1 MDTETIVT
9 TSVETK
15 PQMNIVIVGHVDHGK
30 STIIGRLLSDTDSL
44 PEGKLEQV
52 KANCERNSKPFEYA
66 FLLDAL
72 KDEQSQGITID
83 AARVF
88 FGTQKRD
95 YIIID
100 APGHIEFLKNMVTGA
115 SRAESAFLVI
125 DANEGIQENSRRHG
139 YMLSM
144 LGISQV
150 CVLINKMDLVD
161 NSRQVFRKILKKYT
175 KFLKDI
181 GIENAVYIPVS
192 GREGCN
198 IASLSTT
205 MPWYESNTVVEQL
218 DLFTKKKE
226 KADLPFR
233 MPVQDVYKFTNYEDD
248 RRIIAGT
255 IETGSL
261 SIGDE
266 VVFYPSGKKSRVRS
280 LEGFNCEPGT
290 EVASPSALGFT
301 MDKQIYVTRGE
312 LAVKSKEIKPKVASR
327 LRVNLFW
334 LGREPMRPDHD
345 YLFKIGTT
353 RVMAR
358 LSDVLRVIDASD
370 LSSTAMKE
378 SISQHDVAECI
389 LKLGRACAFDVVDDI
404 PQTSRF
410 VIVDDYEIR
419 GGGIIREAIADEQSL
434 ARDSVFSRNLNWNT
448 GNISAL
454 ERMERYGQKP
464 ALIVFT
470 GADGSDKQRLA
481 RRLEETLFR
490 EGRFVYFLGLGNVLH
505 GVNADIDGTKGE
517 RKEHIRRLGELA
529 NIFLDA
535 GIILVATA
543 VDLTEEEHQLIRL
556 SVDPALIETIWVGK
570 DKTTDITADFQI
582 VNTENLERPLKD
594 IMDMLRANQIIT
606 KQGE

>member
-1 MDTETIVT
+1 METETLVA
-9 TSVETK
+9 TSVEAK

-30 STIIGRLLSDTDSL
+30 STIIGRLLADTNSL

-72 KDEQSQGITID
+72 KDEQAQGITID

-88 FGTQKRD
+88 FGTENRD

-125 DANEGIQENSRRHG
+125 DAHEGIQENSRRHG

-161 NSRQVFRKILKKYT
+161 NSRQVFKKILKKYT

-181 GIENAVYIPVS
+181 GIDDVVYIPVS

-198 IASLSTT
+198 IASLSTS
-205 MPWYESNTVVEQL
+205 MPWYEGHTVVQQL

-248 RRIIAGT
+248 RRIVAGT
-255 IETGSL
+255 IETGAL
-261 SIGDE
+261 NIGDE

-280 LEGFNCEPGT
+280 LEGFNFDPGT
-290 EVASPSALGFT
+290 RAEAPMSLGFT

-312 LAVKSKEIKPKVASR
+312 LAVKSGEKKPMVASR

-345 YLFKIGTT
+345 YLFKLGTT

-358 LSDVLRVIDASD
+358 LADVLRVIDASD

-378 SISQHDVAECI
+378 FISQHDVAECI
-389 LKLGRACAFDVVDDI
+389 LKLGKACAFDVVDDI

-410 VIVDDYEIR
+410 VIVDDYQIS
-419 GGGIIREAIADEQSL
+419 GGGIVLEALKDEQSWVRDKVL
-434 ARDSVFSRNLNWNT
+434 LRDYKWIKSYIPHAARAEKYAQQ
-448 GNISAL
+448 SAVIFIQ
-454 ERMERYGQKP
+454 GK
-464 ALIVFT
+464 
-470 GADGSDKQRLA
+470 K
-481 RRLEETLFR
+481 TLPEKR
-490 EGRFVYFLGLGNVLH
+490 
-505 GVNADIDGTKGE
+505 
-517 RKEHIRRLGELA
+517 
-529 NIFLDA
+529 
-535 GIILVATA
+535 
-543 VDLTEEEHQLIRL
+543 
-556 SVDPALIETIWVGK
+556 
-570 DKTTDITADFQI
+570 
-582 VNTENLERPLKD
+582 
-594 IMDMLRANQIIT
+594 
-606 KQGE
+606 